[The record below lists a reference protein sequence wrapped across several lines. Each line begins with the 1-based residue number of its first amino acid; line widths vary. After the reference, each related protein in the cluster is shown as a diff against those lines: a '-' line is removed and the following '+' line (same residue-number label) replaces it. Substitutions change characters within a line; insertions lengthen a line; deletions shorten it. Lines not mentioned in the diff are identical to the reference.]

1 MSFKSRKKLLT
12 NTLALVVPNMFI
24 VRPGRLIRKPVLA
37 SAIMRVVT
45 YFLHDFNLIFN
56 YVVSTS
62 VYFILLLIMRG
73 LFPEETVFLKELL
86 RKARWNW

>member
-1 MSFKSRKKLLT
+1 MSFESRKKLLT
-12 NTLALVVPNMFI
+12 NTVALAGPNMFI
-24 VRPGRLIRKPVLA
+24 VRPGRLILKPVLA
-37 SAIMRVVT
+37 SAIMGVVS

-73 LFPEETVFLKELL
+73 LYPEEMVFLKDLL